1 MKRLFGFLILAA
13 FFSMLHAQRVLSL
26 DSCRNMAIAN
36 NKSLLIAKERM
47 RKAHYDRKAAFTNFL
62 PDFSATGTYMYF
74 SDEISLLNDGQKSAL
89 NHMGTSLQQGLTQ
102 AATPIIQHIAQT
114 NPQLAASLQQ
124 AIQSGKLDGM
134 STALNQLGNE
144 LTDALR
150 TDTRNMWAGAVT
162 LMQPLYMGGKIR
174 AYHRITKFSEA
185 LARTQHDAQLQDL
198 ILNTDD
204 AYWTV
209 VSLSYKKKM
218 AESFLDLVNRLDGD
232 VEKMIRE
239 GVATKADG
247 LTVKVKV
254 NEAEMLLTKVDNG
267 LALSK
272 MVLCQLCGMDLDT
285 KFTLTDEN
293 RELASAETSSLA
305 SAERE
310 RFMQSRTD
318 LQVSETVPDDAV
330 QRAWTNRPELKSLD
344 WAHKIYEDKVRV
356 VRSEML
362 PSLALTGGYLVS
374 NPSLLNGFENKF
386 RGMWNV
392 GIMLSVPIFHWNEGI
407 YKVKAAK
414 SEVNIARLQQTE
426 AQEKIELQV
435 NQSLFKNTEAQK
447 RLALSEKNMEKAEE
461 NLRYADKGFKEGV
474 VPVTNVME
482 AQTAWLSAQ
491 SDRIDAQID
500 LKLAQTYLQKA
511 MGTLVE
517 DEFPVTALYPEDMIP
532 WTPAPIA
539 IFKSSEHKEAAKVFV
554 DYMLSKE
561 GQEALREADA
571 RIMARS
577 DVEIPAEIGN
587 VDTSKLI
594 EQDVRLFGSQRED
607 LLAKWDALAGDKESN

>member
-1 MKRLFGFLILAA
+1 MILAA
-13 FFSMLHAQRVLSL
+13 FSCMLHAQRVLSL

-47 RKAHYDRKAAFTNFL
+47 QKAHYDRKAAFTNFL

-285 KFTLTDEN
+285 KFTLTDED
-293 RELASAETSSLA
+293 
-305 SAERE
+305 
-310 RFMQSRTD
+310 RTD
-318 LQVSETVPDDAV
+318 LQVSEAVPDDAV

-511 MGTLVE
+511 MGTLG
-517 DEFPVTALYPEDMIP
+517 PGL
-532 WTPAPIA
+532 
-539 IFKSSEHKEAAKVFV
+539 
-554 DYMLSKE
+554 
-561 GQEALREADA
+561 
-571 RIMARS
+571 
-577 DVEIPAEIGN
+577 
-587 VDTSKLI
+587 
-594 EQDVRLFGSQRED
+594 
-607 LLAKWDALAGDKESN
+607 

>member
-1 MKRLFGFLILAA
+1 MILAA
-13 FFSMLHAQRVLSL
+13 FSCMLHAQRVLSL

-47 RKAHYDRKAAFTNFL
+47 QKAHYDRKAAFTNFL

-89 NHMGTSLQQGLTQ
+89 NHIGSSLQQGLTQ

-150 TDTRNMWAGAVT
+150 TDTRNVWAGAVT
-162 LMQPLYMGGKIR
+162 LTQPLYMGGKIR

-285 KFTLTDEN
+285 KFTLTDED
-293 RELASAETSSLA
+293 
-305 SAERE
+305 
-310 RFMQSRTD
+310 RTD

-330 QRAWTNRPELKSLD
+330 QRAWAYRPELKSLD
-344 WAHKIYEDKVRV
+344 WANKIYEDKVRV

-392 GIMLSVPIFHWNEGI
+392 GIMLSVPVFHWNEGI

-474 VPVTNVME
+474 IPVTNVME

-511 MGTLVE
+511 MGTLG
-517 DEFPVTALYPEDMIP
+517 PGL
-532 WTPAPIA
+532 
-539 IFKSSEHKEAAKVFV
+539 
-554 DYMLSKE
+554 
-561 GQEALREADA
+561 
-571 RIMARS
+571 
-577 DVEIPAEIGN
+577 
-587 VDTSKLI
+587 
-594 EQDVRLFGSQRED
+594 
-607 LLAKWDALAGDKESN
+607 

>member
-13 FFSMLHAQRVLSL
+13 FSCMLHAQRVLSL

-47 RKAHYDRKAAFTNFL
+47 QKAHYDRKAAFTNFL

-89 NHMGTSLQQGLTQ
+89 NHIGSSLQQGLTQ

-150 TDTRNMWAGAVT
+150 TDTRNVWAGAVT

-285 KFTLTDEN
+285 KFTLTDED
-293 RELASAETSSLA
+293 
-305 SAERE
+305 
-310 RFMQSRTD
+310 RTD

-330 QRAWTNRPELKSLD
+330 QRAWTYRPELKSLD
-344 WAHKIYEDKVRV
+344 WANKIYEDKVRV

-392 GIMLSVPIFHWNEGI
+392 GIMLSVPVFHWNEGI

-474 VPVTNVME
+474 IPVTNVME
-482 AQTAWLSAQ
+482 AQTAWLFAQ

-511 MGTLVE
+511 MGTLG
-517 DEFPVTALYPEDMIP
+517 TGL
-532 WTPAPIA
+532 
-539 IFKSSEHKEAAKVFV
+539 
-554 DYMLSKE
+554 
-561 GQEALREADA
+561 
-571 RIMARS
+571 
-577 DVEIPAEIGN
+577 
-587 VDTSKLI
+587 
-594 EQDVRLFGSQRED
+594 
-607 LLAKWDALAGDKESN
+607 

>member
-1 MKRLFGFLILAA
+1 MILAA
-13 FFSMLHAQRVLSL
+13 FSCMLHAQRVLSL

-47 RKAHYDRKAAFTNFL
+47 QKAHYDRKAAFTNFL

-285 KFTLTDEN
+285 KFTLTDED
-293 RELASAETSSLA
+293 
-305 SAERE
+305 
-310 RFMQSRTD
+310 RTD

-330 QRAWTNRPELKSLD
+330 QRAWTYRPELKSLD
-344 WAHKIYEDKVRV
+344 WANKIYEDKVRV

-392 GIMLSVPIFHWNEGI
+392 GIMLSVPVFHWNEGI

-474 VPVTNVME
+474 IPVTNVME

-511 MGTLVE
+511 MGTLG
-517 DEFPVTALYPEDMIP
+517 PGL
-532 WTPAPIA
+532 
-539 IFKSSEHKEAAKVFV
+539 
-554 DYMLSKE
+554 
-561 GQEALREADA
+561 
-571 RIMARS
+571 
-577 DVEIPAEIGN
+577 
-587 VDTSKLI
+587 
-594 EQDVRLFGSQRED
+594 
-607 LLAKWDALAGDKESN
+607 

>member
-1 MKRLFGFLILAA
+1 MILAA
-13 FFSMLHAQRVLSL
+13 FSCMLHAQRVLSL

-47 RKAHYDRKAAFTNFL
+47 QKAHYDRKAAFTNFL

-174 AYHRITKFSEA
+174 AYHRITRFSEA

-285 KFTLTDEN
+285 KFTLTDED
-293 RELASAETSSLA
+293 
-305 SAERE
+305 
-310 RFMQSRTD
+310 RTD

-330 QRAWTNRPELKSLD
+330 QRAWTYRPELKSLD
-344 WAHKIYEDKVRV
+344 WANKIYEDKVRV

-374 NPSLLNGFENKF
+374 NPSLLNGFENRF

-392 GIMLSVPIFHWNEGI
+392 GIMLSVPVFHWNEGI

-474 VPVTNVME
+474 IPVTNVME

-511 MGTLVE
+511 MGTLG
-517 DEFPVTALYPEDMIP
+517 PGL
-532 WTPAPIA
+532 
-539 IFKSSEHKEAAKVFV
+539 
-554 DYMLSKE
+554 
-561 GQEALREADA
+561 
-571 RIMARS
+571 
-577 DVEIPAEIGN
+577 
-587 VDTSKLI
+587 
-594 EQDVRLFGSQRED
+594 
-607 LLAKWDALAGDKESN
+607 

>member
-150 TDTRNMWAGAVT
+150 TDTRNVWAGAVT

-285 KFTLTDEN
+285 KFTLTDED
-293 RELASAETSSLA
+293 
-305 SAERE
+305 
-310 RFMQSRTD
+310 RTD

-330 QRAWTNRPELKSLD
+330 QRAWTYRPELKSLD
-344 WAHKIYEDKVRV
+344 WANKIYEDKVRV

-392 GIMLSVPIFHWNEGI
+392 GIMLSVPVFHWNEGI

-474 VPVTNVME
+474 IPVTNVME

-511 MGTLVE
+511 MGTLG
-517 DEFPVTALYPEDMIP
+517 PGL
-532 WTPAPIA
+532 
-539 IFKSSEHKEAAKVFV
+539 
-554 DYMLSKE
+554 
-561 GQEALREADA
+561 
-571 RIMARS
+571 
-577 DVEIPAEIGN
+577 
-587 VDTSKLI
+587 
-594 EQDVRLFGSQRED
+594 
-607 LLAKWDALAGDKESN
+607 

>member
-1 MKRLFGFLILAA
+1 MILAA
-13 FFSMLHAQRVLSL
+13 FSCMLHAQRVLSL

-47 RKAHYDRKAAFTNFL
+47 QKAHYDRKAAFTNFL

-89 NHMGTSLQQGLTQ
+89 NHIGSSLQQGLTQ

-150 TDTRNMWAGAVT
+150 TDTRNVWAGAVT
-162 LMQPLYMGGKIR
+162 LTQPLYMGGKIR

-285 KFTLTDEN
+285 KFTLTDED
-293 RELASAETSSLA
+293 
-305 SAERE
+305 
-310 RFMQSRTD
+310 RTD

-330 QRAWTNRPELKSLD
+330 QRAWTYRPELKSLD
-344 WAHKIYEDKVRV
+344 WANKIYEDKVRV

-392 GIMLSVPIFHWNEGI
+392 GIMLSVPVFHWNEGI

-447 RLALSEKNMEKAEE
+447 RLALLEKNMEKAEE

-474 VPVTNVME
+474 IPVTNVME

-511 MGTLVE
+511 MGTLG
-517 DEFPVTALYPEDMIP
+517 PGL
-532 WTPAPIA
+532 
-539 IFKSSEHKEAAKVFV
+539 
-554 DYMLSKE
+554 
-561 GQEALREADA
+561 
-571 RIMARS
+571 
-577 DVEIPAEIGN
+577 
-587 VDTSKLI
+587 
-594 EQDVRLFGSQRED
+594 
-607 LLAKWDALAGDKESN
+607 

>member
-13 FFSMLHAQRVLSL
+13 FSCMLHAQRVLSL

-47 RKAHYDRKAAFTNFL
+47 QKAHYDRKAAFTNFL

-89 NHMGTSLQQGLTQ
+89 NHIGSSLQQGLTQ

-150 TDTRNMWAGAVT
+150 TDTRNVWAGAVT
-162 LMQPLYMGGKIR
+162 LTQPLYMGGKIR

-285 KFTLTDEN
+285 KFTLTDED
-293 RELASAETSSLA
+293 
-305 SAERE
+305 
-310 RFMQSRTD
+310 RTD

-330 QRAWTNRPELKSLD
+330 QRAWTYRPELKSLD
-344 WAHKIYEDKVRV
+344 WANKIYEDKVRV

-392 GIMLSVPIFHWNEGI
+392 GIMLSVPVFHWNEGI

-474 VPVTNVME
+474 IPVTNVME

-500 LKLAQTYLQKA
+500 LNLAQTYLQKA
-511 MGTLVE
+511 MGTLG
-517 DEFPVTALYPEDMIP
+517 PGL
-532 WTPAPIA
+532 
-539 IFKSSEHKEAAKVFV
+539 
-554 DYMLSKE
+554 
-561 GQEALREADA
+561 
-571 RIMARS
+571 
-577 DVEIPAEIGN
+577 
-587 VDTSKLI
+587 
-594 EQDVRLFGSQRED
+594 
-607 LLAKWDALAGDKESN
+607 

>member
-1 MKRLFGFLILAA
+1 MILAA
-13 FFSMLHAQRVLSL
+13 FSCMLHAQRVLSL

-47 RKAHYDRKAAFTNFL
+47 QKAHYDRKAAFTNFL

-285 KFTLTDEN
+285 KFTLTDED
-293 RELASAETSSLA
+293 
-305 SAERE
+305 
-310 RFMQSRTD
+310 RTD
-318 LQVSETVPDDAV
+318 LQVSETVPNDAV
-330 QRAWTNRPELKSLD
+330 QRAWTYRPELKSLD
-344 WAHKIYEDKVRV
+344 WANKIYEDKVRV

-392 GIMLSVPIFHWNEGI
+392 GIMLSVPVFHWNEGI

-474 VPVTNVME
+474 IPVTNVME

-511 MGTLVE
+511 MGTLG
-517 DEFPVTALYPEDMIP
+517 PGL
-532 WTPAPIA
+532 
-539 IFKSSEHKEAAKVFV
+539 
-554 DYMLSKE
+554 
-561 GQEALREADA
+561 
-571 RIMARS
+571 
-577 DVEIPAEIGN
+577 
-587 VDTSKLI
+587 
-594 EQDVRLFGSQRED
+594 
-607 LLAKWDALAGDKESN
+607 

>member
-13 FFSMLHAQRVLSL
+13 FSCMLHAQRVLSL

-47 RKAHYDRKAAFTNFL
+47 QKAHYDRKAAFTNFL

-285 KFTLTDEN
+285 KFTLTDED
-293 RELASAETSSLA
+293 
-305 SAERE
+305 
-310 RFMQSRTD
+310 RTD

-330 QRAWTNRPELKSLD
+330 QRAWAYRPELKSLD
-344 WAHKIYEDKVRV
+344 WANKIYEDKVRV

-362 PSLALTGGYLVS
+362 PSLALTGGYLIS

-392 GIMLSVPIFHWNEGI
+392 GIMLSVPVFHWNEGI

-474 VPVTNVME
+474 IPVTNVME

-511 MGTLVE
+511 MGTLG
-517 DEFPVTALYPEDMIP
+517 PGL
-532 WTPAPIA
+532 
-539 IFKSSEHKEAAKVFV
+539 
-554 DYMLSKE
+554 
-561 GQEALREADA
+561 
-571 RIMARS
+571 
-577 DVEIPAEIGN
+577 
-587 VDTSKLI
+587 
-594 EQDVRLFGSQRED
+594 
-607 LLAKWDALAGDKESN
+607 

>member
-13 FFSMLHAQRVLSL
+13 FSCMLHAQRVLSL

-47 RKAHYDRKAAFTNFL
+47 QKAHYDRKAAFTNFL

-89 NHMGTSLQQGLTQ
+89 NHIGSSLQQGLTQ

-162 LMQPLYMGGKIR
+162 LTQPLYMGGKIR

-285 KFTLTDEN
+285 KFTLTDED
-293 RELASAETSSLA
+293 
-305 SAERE
+305 
-310 RFMQSRTD
+310 RTD

-330 QRAWTNRPELKSLD
+330 QRAWTYRPELKSLD
-344 WAHKIYEDKVRV
+344 WANKIYEDKVRV

-392 GIMLSVPIFHWNEGI
+392 GIMLSVPVFHWNEGI

-474 VPVTNVME
+474 IPVTNVME

-511 MGTLVE
+511 MGTLG
-517 DEFPVTALYPEDMIP
+517 PGL
-532 WTPAPIA
+532 
-539 IFKSSEHKEAAKVFV
+539 
-554 DYMLSKE
+554 
-561 GQEALREADA
+561 
-571 RIMARS
+571 
-577 DVEIPAEIGN
+577 
-587 VDTSKLI
+587 
-594 EQDVRLFGSQRED
+594 
-607 LLAKWDALAGDKESN
+607 

>member
-1 MKRLFGFLILAA
+1 
-13 FFSMLHAQRVLSL
+13 
-26 DSCRNMAIAN
+26 MAIAN

-47 RKAHYDRKAAFTNFL
+47 QKAHYDRKAAFTNFL

-124 AIQSGKLDGM
+124 GIQSGKLDGM

-150 TDTRNMWAGAVT
+150 TDTRNMYAGALT
-162 LMQPLYMGGKIR
+162 LTQPLYMGGKIR

-285 KFTLTDEN
+285 KFTLTDED
-293 RELASAETSSLA
+293 
-305 SAERE
+305 
-310 RFMQSRTD
+310 RTD

-330 QRAWTNRPELKSLD
+330 QRAWTYRPELKSLD
-344 WAHKIYEDKVRV
+344 WANKIYEDKVRV

-392 GIMLSVPIFHWNEGI
+392 GIMLSVPVFHWNEGI

-474 VPVTNVME
+474 IPVTNVME

-511 MGTLVE
+511 MGTLG
-517 DEFPVTALYPEDMIP
+517 PGL
-532 WTPAPIA
+532 
-539 IFKSSEHKEAAKVFV
+539 
-554 DYMLSKE
+554 
-561 GQEALREADA
+561 
-571 RIMARS
+571 
-577 DVEIPAEIGN
+577 
-587 VDTSKLI
+587 
-594 EQDVRLFGSQRED
+594 
-607 LLAKWDALAGDKESN
+607 

>member
-13 FFSMLHAQRVLSL
+13 FSCMLHAQRVLSL

-47 RKAHYDRKAAFTNFL
+47 QKAHYDRKAAFTNFL

-285 KFTLTDEN
+285 KFTLTDED
-293 RELASAETSSLA
+293 
-305 SAERE
+305 
-310 RFMQSRTD
+310 RTD
-318 LQVSETVPDDAV
+318 LQVSEAVPDDAV

-511 MGTLVE
+511 MGTLG
-517 DEFPVTALYPEDMIP
+517 PGL
-532 WTPAPIA
+532 
-539 IFKSSEHKEAAKVFV
+539 
-554 DYMLSKE
+554 
-561 GQEALREADA
+561 
-571 RIMARS
+571 
-577 DVEIPAEIGN
+577 
-587 VDTSKLI
+587 
-594 EQDVRLFGSQRED
+594 
-607 LLAKWDALAGDKESN
+607 

>member
-13 FFSMLHAQRVLSL
+13 FSCMLHAQRVLSL

-47 RKAHYDRKAAFTNFL
+47 QKAHYDRKAAFTNFL

-285 KFTLTDEN
+285 KFTLTDED
-293 RELASAETSSLA
+293 
-305 SAERE
+305 
-310 RFMQSRTD
+310 RTD

-330 QRAWTNRPELKSLD
+330 QRAWTYRPELKSLD
-344 WAHKIYEDKVRV
+344 WANKIYEDKVRV

-392 GIMLSVPIFHWNEGI
+392 GIMLSVPVFHWNEGI

-435 NQSLFKNTEAQK
+435 KVCLKIRKHK
-447 RLALSEKNMEKAEE
+447 RDWLCRRRTWKKRKRISVMPI
-461 NLRYADKGFKEGV
+461 RDSRKE
-474 VPVTNVME
+474 
-482 AQTAWLSAQ
+482 
-491 SDRIDAQID
+491 
-500 LKLAQTYLQKA
+500 
-511 MGTLVE
+511 
-517 DEFPVTALYPEDMIP
+517 
-532 WTPAPIA
+532 
-539 IFKSSEHKEAAKVFV
+539 
-554 DYMLSKE
+554 
-561 GQEALREADA
+561 
-571 RIMARS
+571 
-577 DVEIPAEIGN
+577 
-587 VDTSKLI
+587 
-594 EQDVRLFGSQRED
+594 
-607 LLAKWDALAGDKESN
+607 

>member
-13 FFSMLHAQRVLSL
+13 FSCMLHAQRVLSL

-47 RKAHYDRKAAFTNFL
+47 QKAHYDRKAAFTNFL

-285 KFTLTDEN
+285 KFTLTDED
-293 RELASAETSSLA
+293 
-305 SAERE
+305 
-310 RFMQSRTD
+310 RTD

-330 QRAWTNRPELKSLD
+330 QRAWTYRPELKSLD
-344 WAHKIYEDKVRV
+344 WANKIYEDKVRV

-392 GIMLSVPIFHWNEGI
+392 GIMLSVPVFHWNEGI

-474 VPVTNVME
+474 IPVTNVME
-482 AQTAWLSAQ
+482 AQTAWLSAL

-511 MGTLVE
+511 MGTLG
-517 DEFPVTALYPEDMIP
+517 PGL
-532 WTPAPIA
+532 
-539 IFKSSEHKEAAKVFV
+539 
-554 DYMLSKE
+554 
-561 GQEALREADA
+561 
-571 RIMARS
+571 
-577 DVEIPAEIGN
+577 
-587 VDTSKLI
+587 
-594 EQDVRLFGSQRED
+594 
-607 LLAKWDALAGDKESN
+607 

>member
-1 MKRLFGFLILAA
+1 
-13 FFSMLHAQRVLSL
+13 
-26 DSCRNMAIAN
+26 
-36 NKSLLIAKERM
+36 
-47 RKAHYDRKAAFTNFL
+47 
-62 PDFSATGTYMYF
+62 
-74 SDEISLLNDGQKSAL
+74 
-89 NHMGTSLQQGLTQ
+89 
-102 AATPIIQHIAQT
+102 
-114 NPQLAASLQQ
+114 
-124 AIQSGKLDGM
+124 
-134 STALNQLGNE
+134 
-144 LTDALR
+144 
-150 TDTRNMWAGAVT
+150 
-162 LMQPLYMGGKIR
+162 MQPLYMGGKIR

-285 KFTLTDEN
+285 KFTLTDED
-293 RELASAETSSLA
+293 
-305 SAERE
+305 
-310 RFMQSRTD
+310 RTD

-330 QRAWTNRPELKSLD
+330 QRAWAYRPELKSLD
-344 WAHKIYEDKVRV
+344 WANKIYEDKVRV

-392 GIMLSVPIFHWNEGI
+392 GIMLSVPVFHWNEGI

-474 VPVTNVME
+474 IPVTNVME

-511 MGTLVE
+511 MGTLG
-517 DEFPVTALYPEDMIP
+517 PGL
-532 WTPAPIA
+532 
-539 IFKSSEHKEAAKVFV
+539 
-554 DYMLSKE
+554 
-561 GQEALREADA
+561 
-571 RIMARS
+571 
-577 DVEIPAEIGN
+577 
-587 VDTSKLI
+587 
-594 EQDVRLFGSQRED
+594 
-607 LLAKWDALAGDKESN
+607 

>member
-13 FFSMLHAQRVLSL
+13 FSCMLHAQRVLSL

-47 RKAHYDRKAAFTNFL
+47 QKAHYDRKAAFTNFL

-150 TDTRNMWAGAVT
+150 TDTRNVWAGAVT

-285 KFTLTDEN
+285 KFTLTDED
-293 RELASAETSSLA
+293 
-305 SAERE
+305 
-310 RFMQSRTD
+310 RTD

-330 QRAWTNRPELKSLD
+330 QRAWTYRPELKSLD
-344 WAHKIYEDKVRV
+344 WANKIYEDKVRV

-392 GIMLSVPIFHWNEGI
+392 GIMLSVPVFHWNEGI

-426 AQEKIELQV
+426 AQEKMELQV

-474 VPVTNVME
+474 IPVTNVME

-511 MGTLVE
+511 MGTLG
-517 DEFPVTALYPEDMIP
+517 TGL
-532 WTPAPIA
+532 
-539 IFKSSEHKEAAKVFV
+539 
-554 DYMLSKE
+554 
-561 GQEALREADA
+561 
-571 RIMARS
+571 
-577 DVEIPAEIGN
+577 
-587 VDTSKLI
+587 
-594 EQDVRLFGSQRED
+594 
-607 LLAKWDALAGDKESN
+607 

>member
-13 FFSMLHAQRVLSL
+13 FSCMLHAQRVLSL

-47 RKAHYDRKAAFTNFL
+47 QKAHYDRKAAFTNFL

-124 AIQSGKLDGM
+124 AIQSGKLDDM

-150 TDTRNMWAGAVT
+150 TDTRNVWAGAVT

-285 KFTLTDEN
+285 KFTLTDED
-293 RELASAETSSLA
+293 
-305 SAERE
+305 
-310 RFMQSRTD
+310 RTD

-330 QRAWTNRPELKSLD
+330 QRAWTYRPELKSLD
-344 WAHKIYEDKVRV
+344 WANKIYEDKVRV

-392 GIMLSVPIFHWNEGI
+392 GIMLSVPVFHWNEGI

-474 VPVTNVME
+474 IPVTNVME

-491 SDRIDAQID
+491 SDMIDAQID

-511 MGTLVE
+511 MGTLG
-517 DEFPVTALYPEDMIP
+517 PGL
-532 WTPAPIA
+532 
-539 IFKSSEHKEAAKVFV
+539 
-554 DYMLSKE
+554 
-561 GQEALREADA
+561 
-571 RIMARS
+571 
-577 DVEIPAEIGN
+577 
-587 VDTSKLI
+587 
-594 EQDVRLFGSQRED
+594 
-607 LLAKWDALAGDKESN
+607 

>member
-13 FFSMLHAQRVLSL
+13 FSCMLHAQRVLSL

-47 RKAHYDRKAAFTNFL
+47 QKAHYDRKAAFTNFL

-285 KFTLTDEN
+285 KFTLTDED
-293 RELASAETSSLA
+293 
-305 SAERE
+305 
-310 RFMQSRTD
+310 RTD

-330 QRAWTNRPELKSLD
+330 QRAWTYRPELKSLD
-344 WAHKIYEDKVRV
+344 WANKIYEDKVRV

-392 GIMLSVPIFHWNEGI
+392 GIMLSVPVFHWNEGI

-474 VPVTNVME
+474 IPVTNVME

-511 MGTLVE
+511 MGTLG
-517 DEFPVTALYPEDMIP
+517 PGL
-532 WTPAPIA
+532 
-539 IFKSSEHKEAAKVFV
+539 
-554 DYMLSKE
+554 
-561 GQEALREADA
+561 
-571 RIMARS
+571 
-577 DVEIPAEIGN
+577 
-587 VDTSKLI
+587 
-594 EQDVRLFGSQRED
+594 
-607 LLAKWDALAGDKESN
+607 

>member
-218 AESFLDLVNRLDGD
+218 ADGD

-247 LTVKVKV
+247 VTVKVKV

-426 AQEKIELQV
+426 VQEKIELQV

-482 AQTAWLSAQ
+482 AQTAWLSAL

-511 MGTLVE
+511 MGTLG
-517 DEFPVTALYPEDMIP
+517 PGL
-532 WTPAPIA
+532 
-539 IFKSSEHKEAAKVFV
+539 
-554 DYMLSKE
+554 
-561 GQEALREADA
+561 
-571 RIMARS
+571 
-577 DVEIPAEIGN
+577 
-587 VDTSKLI
+587 
-594 EQDVRLFGSQRED
+594 
-607 LLAKWDALAGDKESN
+607 

>member
-1 MKRLFGFLILAA
+1 MILAA
-13 FFSMLHAQRVLSL
+13 FSCMLHAQRVLSL

-47 RKAHYDRKAAFTNFL
+47 QKAHYDRKAAFTNFL

-89 NHMGTSLQQGLTQ
+89 NHIGSSLQQGLTQ

-150 TDTRNMWAGAVT
+150 TDTRNVWAGAVT

-285 KFTLTDEN
+285 KFTLTDED
-293 RELASAETSSLA
+293 
-305 SAERE
+305 
-310 RFMQSRTD
+310 RTD
-318 LQVSETVPDDAV
+318 LQVSETVPNDAV
-330 QRAWTNRPELKSLD
+330 QRAWTYRPELKSLD
-344 WAHKIYEDKVRV
+344 WANKIYEDKVRV

-392 GIMLSVPIFHWNEGI
+392 GIMLSVPVFHWNEGI

-474 VPVTNVME
+474 IPVTNVME

-500 LKLAQTYLQKA
+500 LKLSQTYLQKA
-511 MGTLVE
+511 MGTLG
-517 DEFPVTALYPEDMIP
+517 PGL
-532 WTPAPIA
+532 
-539 IFKSSEHKEAAKVFV
+539 
-554 DYMLSKE
+554 
-561 GQEALREADA
+561 
-571 RIMARS
+571 
-577 DVEIPAEIGN
+577 
-587 VDTSKLI
+587 
-594 EQDVRLFGSQRED
+594 
-607 LLAKWDALAGDKESN
+607 

>member
-13 FFSMLHAQRVLSL
+13 FSCMLHAQRVLSL

-47 RKAHYDRKAAFTNFL
+47 QKAHYDRKAAFTNFL

-239 GVATKADG
+239 GEATKADG

-285 KFTLTDEN
+285 KFTLTDED
-293 RELASAETSSLA
+293 
-305 SAERE
+305 
-310 RFMQSRTD
+310 RTD

-330 QRAWTNRPELKSLD
+330 QRAWTYRPELKSLD
-344 WAHKIYEDKVRV
+344 WANKIYEDKVRV

-392 GIMLSVPIFHWNEGI
+392 GIMLSVPVFHWNEGI

-474 VPVTNVME
+474 IPVTNVME
-482 AQTAWLSAQ
+482 AQTAWLSAL

-511 MGTLVE
+511 MGTLG
-517 DEFPVTALYPEDMIP
+517 PGL
-532 WTPAPIA
+532 
-539 IFKSSEHKEAAKVFV
+539 
-554 DYMLSKE
+554 
-561 GQEALREADA
+561 
-571 RIMARS
+571 
-577 DVEIPAEIGN
+577 
-587 VDTSKLI
+587 
-594 EQDVRLFGSQRED
+594 
-607 LLAKWDALAGDKESN
+607 

>member
-13 FFSMLHAQRVLSL
+13 FSCMLHAQRVLSL

-47 RKAHYDRKAAFTNFL
+47 QKAHYDRKAAFTNFL

-89 NHMGTSLQQGLTQ
+89 NHIGSSLQQGLTQ

-150 TDTRNMWAGAVT
+150 TDTRNVWAGAVT
-162 LMQPLYMGGKIR
+162 LTQPLYMGGKIR

-285 KFTLTDEN
+285 KFTLTDED
-293 RELASAETSSLA
+293 
-305 SAERE
+305 
-310 RFMQSRTD
+310 RTD

-330 QRAWTNRPELKSLD
+330 QRAWTYRPELKSLD
-344 WAHKIYEDKVRV
+344 WANKIYEDKVRV

-392 GIMLSVPIFHWNEGI
+392 GIMLSVPVFHWNEGI

-474 VPVTNVME
+474 IPVTNVME
-482 AQTAWLSAQ
+482 AQTAWLSAL

-511 MGTLVE
+511 MGTLG
-517 DEFPVTALYPEDMIP
+517 PGL
-532 WTPAPIA
+532 
-539 IFKSSEHKEAAKVFV
+539 
-554 DYMLSKE
+554 
-561 GQEALREADA
+561 
-571 RIMARS
+571 
-577 DVEIPAEIGN
+577 
-587 VDTSKLI
+587 
-594 EQDVRLFGSQRED
+594 
-607 LLAKWDALAGDKESN
+607 

>member
-13 FFSMLHAQRVLSL
+13 FSCMLHAQRVLSL

-47 RKAHYDRKAAFTNFL
+47 QKAHYDRKAAFTNFL

-89 NHMGTSLQQGLTQ
+89 NHMGTSLRQGLTQ

-150 TDTRNMWAGAVT
+150 TDTRNVWAGAVT

-285 KFTLTDEN
+285 KFTLTDED
-293 RELASAETSSLA
+293 
-305 SAERE
+305 
-310 RFMQSRTD
+310 RTD

-330 QRAWTNRPELKSLD
+330 QRAWTYRPELKSLD
-344 WAHKIYEDKVRV
+344 WANKIYEDKVRV

-392 GIMLSVPIFHWNEGI
+392 GIMLSVPVFHWNEGI

-474 VPVTNVME
+474 IPVTNVME

-511 MGTLVE
+511 MGTLG
-517 DEFPVTALYPEDMIP
+517 PGL
-532 WTPAPIA
+532 
-539 IFKSSEHKEAAKVFV
+539 
-554 DYMLSKE
+554 
-561 GQEALREADA
+561 
-571 RIMARS
+571 
-577 DVEIPAEIGN
+577 
-587 VDTSKLI
+587 
-594 EQDVRLFGSQRED
+594 
-607 LLAKWDALAGDKESN
+607 

>member
-1 MKRLFGFLILAA
+1 MILVA
-13 FFSMLHAQRVLSL
+13 FSCMLHAQRVLSL

-47 RKAHYDRKAAFTNFL
+47 QKAHYDRKAAFTNFL

-89 NHMGTSLQQGLTQ
+89 NHIGSSLQQGLTQ

-150 TDTRNMWAGAVT
+150 TDTRNVWAGAVT
-162 LMQPLYMGGKIR
+162 LTQPLYMGGKIR

-285 KFTLTDEN
+285 KFTLTDEY
-293 RELASAETSSLA
+293 
-305 SAERE
+305 
-310 RFMQSRTD
+310 RTD

-330 QRAWTNRPELKSLD
+330 QRAWTYRPELKSLD
-344 WAHKIYEDKVRV
+344 WANKIYEDKVRV

-392 GIMLSVPIFHWNEGI
+392 GIMLSVPVFHWNEGI

-474 VPVTNVME
+474 IPVTNVME

-511 MGTLVE
+511 MGTLG
-517 DEFPVTALYPEDMIP
+517 PGL
-532 WTPAPIA
+532 
-539 IFKSSEHKEAAKVFV
+539 
-554 DYMLSKE
+554 
-561 GQEALREADA
+561 
-571 RIMARS
+571 
-577 DVEIPAEIGN
+577 
-587 VDTSKLI
+587 
-594 EQDVRLFGSQRED
+594 
-607 LLAKWDALAGDKESN
+607 

>member
-1 MKRLFGFLILAA
+1 M
-13 FFSMLHAQRVLSL
+13 Q
-26 DSCRNMAIAN
+26 
-36 NKSLLIAKERM
+36 
-47 RKAHYDRKAAFTNFL
+47 KAHYDRKAAFTNFL

-89 NHMGTSLQQGLTQ
+89 NHIGSSLQQGLTQ

-150 TDTRNMWAGAVT
+150 TDTRNVWAGAVT

-285 KFTLTDEN
+285 KFTLTDED
-293 RELASAETSSLA
+293 
-305 SAERE
+305 
-310 RFMQSRTD
+310 RTD

-330 QRAWTNRPELKSLD
+330 QRAWTYRLELKCLD
-344 WAHKIYEDKVRV
+344 WANKIYEDKVRV

-392 GIMLSVPIFHWNEGI
+392 GIMLSVPVFHWNEGI

-474 VPVTNVME
+474 IPVTNVME

-511 MGTLVE
+511 MGTLG
-517 DEFPVTALYPEDMIP
+517 PGL
-532 WTPAPIA
+532 
-539 IFKSSEHKEAAKVFV
+539 
-554 DYMLSKE
+554 
-561 GQEALREADA
+561 
-571 RIMARS
+571 
-577 DVEIPAEIGN
+577 
-587 VDTSKLI
+587 
-594 EQDVRLFGSQRED
+594 
-607 LLAKWDALAGDKESN
+607 

>member
-13 FFSMLHAQRVLSL
+13 FSCMLHAQRVLSL

-285 KFTLTDEN
+285 KFTLTDED
-293 RELASAETSSLA
+293 
-305 SAERE
+305 
-310 RFMQSRTD
+310 RTD

-330 QRAWTNRPELKSLD
+330 QRAWAYRPELKSLD
-344 WAHKIYEDKVRV
+344 WANKIYEDKVRV

-392 GIMLSVPIFHWNEGI
+392 GIMLSVPVFHWNEGI

-474 VPVTNVME
+474 IPVTNVME

-511 MGTLVE
+511 MGTLG
-517 DEFPVTALYPEDMIP
+517 PGL
-532 WTPAPIA
+532 
-539 IFKSSEHKEAAKVFV
+539 
-554 DYMLSKE
+554 
-561 GQEALREADA
+561 
-571 RIMARS
+571 
-577 DVEIPAEIGN
+577 
-587 VDTSKLI
+587 
-594 EQDVRLFGSQRED
+594 
-607 LLAKWDALAGDKESN
+607 

>member
-13 FFSMLHAQRVLSL
+13 FSCMLHAQRVLSL

-47 RKAHYDRKAAFTNFL
+47 QKAHYDRKAAFTNFL

-89 NHMGTSLQQGLTQ
+89 NHIGSSLQQGLTQ

-150 TDTRNMWAGAVT
+150 TDTRNVWAGAVT
-162 LMQPLYMGGKIR
+162 LTQPLYMGGKIR

-285 KFTLTDEN
+285 KFTLTDED
-293 RELASAETSSLA
+293 
-305 SAERE
+305 
-310 RFMQSRTD
+310 RTD

-330 QRAWTNRPELKSLD
+330 QRAWAYRPELKSLD
-344 WAHKIYEDKVRV
+344 WANKIYEDKVRV

-392 GIMLSVPIFHWNEGI
+392 GIMLSVPVFHWNEGI

-474 VPVTNVME
+474 IPVTNVME

-511 MGTLVE
+511 MGTLG
-517 DEFPVTALYPEDMIP
+517 PGL
-532 WTPAPIA
+532 
-539 IFKSSEHKEAAKVFV
+539 
-554 DYMLSKE
+554 
-561 GQEALREADA
+561 
-571 RIMARS
+571 
-577 DVEIPAEIGN
+577 
-587 VDTSKLI
+587 
-594 EQDVRLFGSQRED
+594 
-607 LLAKWDALAGDKESN
+607 

>member
-102 AATPIIQHIAQT
+102 AATPVIQHIAQT

-254 NEAEMLLTKVDNG
+254 NDAEMLLTKIDNG

-285 KFTLTDEN
+285 KFTLTDED
-293 RELASAETSSLA
+293 
-305 SAERE
+305 
-310 RFMQSRTD
+310 RTD

-362 PSLALTGGYLVS
+362 PSLALIGGYLVS

-426 AQEKIELQV
+426 VQEKIELQV

-511 MGTLVE
+511 MGTLG
-517 DEFPVTALYPEDMIP
+517 PGL
-532 WTPAPIA
+532 
-539 IFKSSEHKEAAKVFV
+539 
-554 DYMLSKE
+554 
-561 GQEALREADA
+561 
-571 RIMARS
+571 
-577 DVEIPAEIGN
+577 
-587 VDTSKLI
+587 
-594 EQDVRLFGSQRED
+594 
-607 LLAKWDALAGDKESN
+607 

>member
-1 MKRLFGFLILAA
+1 MILAA
-13 FFSMLHAQRVLSL
+13 FSCMLHAQRVLSL

-47 RKAHYDRKAAFTNFL
+47 QKAHYDRKAAFTNFL

-285 KFTLTDEN
+285 KFTLTDED
-293 RELASAETSSLA
+293 
-305 SAERE
+305 
-310 RFMQSRTD
+310 RTD

-330 QRAWTNRPELKSLD
+330 QRAWAYRPELKSLD
-344 WAHKIYEDKVRV
+344 WANKIYEDKVRV

-392 GIMLSVPIFHWNEGI
+392 GIMLSVPVFHWNEGI

-474 VPVTNVME
+474 IPVTNVME

-511 MGTLVE
+511 MGTLG
-517 DEFPVTALYPEDMIP
+517 PGL
-532 WTPAPIA
+532 
-539 IFKSSEHKEAAKVFV
+539 
-554 DYMLSKE
+554 
-561 GQEALREADA
+561 
-571 RIMARS
+571 
-577 DVEIPAEIGN
+577 
-587 VDTSKLI
+587 
-594 EQDVRLFGSQRED
+594 
-607 LLAKWDALAGDKESN
+607 

>member
-1 MKRLFGFLILAA
+1 MILAA
-13 FFSMLHAQRVLSL
+13 FSCMLHAQRVLSL

-47 RKAHYDRKAAFTNFL
+47 QKAHYDRKAAFTNFL

-150 TDTRNMWAGAVT
+150 TDTRNVWAGAVT
-162 LMQPLYMGGKIR
+162 LTQPLYMGGKIR

-285 KFTLTDEN
+285 KFTLTDED
-293 RELASAETSSLA
+293 
-305 SAERE
+305 
-310 RFMQSRTD
+310 RTD

-330 QRAWTNRPELKSLD
+330 QRAWTYRPELKSLD
-344 WAHKIYEDKVRV
+344 WANKIYEDKVRV

-392 GIMLSVPIFHWNEGI
+392 GIMLSVPVFHWNEGI

-474 VPVTNVME
+474 IPVTNVME

-511 MGTLVE
+511 IGTLG
-517 DEFPVTALYPEDMIP
+517 PGL
-532 WTPAPIA
+532 
-539 IFKSSEHKEAAKVFV
+539 
-554 DYMLSKE
+554 
-561 GQEALREADA
+561 
-571 RIMARS
+571 
-577 DVEIPAEIGN
+577 
-587 VDTSKLI
+587 
-594 EQDVRLFGSQRED
+594 
-607 LLAKWDALAGDKESN
+607 

>member
-13 FFSMLHAQRVLSL
+13 FSCMLHAQRVLSL

-47 RKAHYDRKAAFTNFL
+47 QKAHYDRKAAFTNFL

-150 TDTRNMWAGAVT
+150 TDTRNVWAGAVT

-285 KFTLTDEN
+285 KFTLTDED
-293 RELASAETSSLA
+293 
-305 SAERE
+305 
-310 RFMQSRTD
+310 RTD

-330 QRAWTNRPELKSLD
+330 QRAWTYRPELKSLD
-344 WAHKIYEDKVRV
+344 WANKIYEDKVRV

-392 GIMLSVPIFHWNEGI
+392 GIMLSVPVFHWNEGI

-474 VPVTNVME
+474 IPVTNVME

-500 LKLAQTYLQKA
+500 LKLAQTNLQKA
-511 MGTLVE
+511 MGTLG
-517 DEFPVTALYPEDMIP
+517 PGL
-532 WTPAPIA
+532 
-539 IFKSSEHKEAAKVFV
+539 
-554 DYMLSKE
+554 
-561 GQEALREADA
+561 
-571 RIMARS
+571 
-577 DVEIPAEIGN
+577 
-587 VDTSKLI
+587 
-594 EQDVRLFGSQRED
+594 
-607 LLAKWDALAGDKESN
+607 

>member
-13 FFSMLHAQRVLSL
+13 FSCMLHAQRVLSL

-47 RKAHYDRKAAFTNFL
+47 QKAHYDRKAAFTNFL

-114 NPQLAASLQQ
+114 NPQLATSLQQ

-150 TDTRNMWAGAVT
+150 TDTRNVWAGAVT

-285 KFTLTDEN
+285 KFTLTDED
-293 RELASAETSSLA
+293 RA
-305 SAERE
+305 
-310 RFMQSRTD
+310 D

-330 QRAWTNRPELKSLD
+330 QRAWTYRPELKSLD
-344 WAHKIYEDKVRV
+344 WANKIYEDKVRV

-392 GIMLSVPIFHWNEGI
+392 GIMLSVPVFHWNEGI

-414 SEVNIARLQQTE
+414 SEVYIARLQQTE

-474 VPVTNVME
+474 IPVTNVME

-511 MGTLVE
+511 MGTLG
-517 DEFPVTALYPEDMIP
+517 LG
-532 WTPAPIA
+532 
-539 IFKSSEHKEAAKVFV
+539 
-554 DYMLSKE
+554 L
-561 GQEALREADA
+561 
-571 RIMARS
+571 
-577 DVEIPAEIGN
+577 
-587 VDTSKLI
+587 
-594 EQDVRLFGSQRED
+594 
-607 LLAKWDALAGDKESN
+607 